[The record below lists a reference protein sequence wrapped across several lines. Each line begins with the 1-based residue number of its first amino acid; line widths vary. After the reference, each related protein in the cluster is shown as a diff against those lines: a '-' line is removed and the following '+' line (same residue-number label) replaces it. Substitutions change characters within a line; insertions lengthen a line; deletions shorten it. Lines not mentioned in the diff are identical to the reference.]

1 MTGLAFYSRA
11 AVCCWLLLLATAT
24 ADAADERIRVVKDV
38 EYARVGEA
46 PLLLDL
52 YLPADAPAGAAGP
65 KLIVWLHG
73 GAWRSGSRSFMPLSP
88 LVEQGYAVASV
99 DYRLTPVAPFPAQA
113 QDVKAAIRYLRAN
126 QERLGV
132 DGRRIALA
140 GSSAGGHLAA
150 LVGVTNGHRELEGD
164 VGEHRDRSSDV
175 QAIVDFFG
183 PTNLTT
189 ILDQS
194 TPHGLGVR
202 IPALQLLLGGQPD
215 DKPELARLAS
225 PVSHVDA
232 TDPPLLLVHGDQD
245 PQVPINQSH
254 ELAGRY
260 EELKLPMQFV
270 VVHGAGHSGDE
281 FYDARR
287 LAIVKAFLD
296 KHL

>member
-1 MTGLAFYSRA
+1 MARFCSTLPII
-11 AVCCWLLLLATAT
+11 VCCGALALSA
-24 ADAADERIRVVKDV
+24 AGAAADEKTRAIRDL
-38 EYARVGEA
+38 EYARVGETQ
-46 PLLLDL
+46 LCLDL
-52 YLPADAPAGAAGP
+52 YLPAIQPTGVDKP

-73 GAWRSGSRSFMPLSP
+73 GAWRSGSRSYMPLTW
-88 LVEQGYAVASV
+88 LVEQGYSVASV
-99 DYRLTPVAPFPAQA
+99 DYRLTPVSPFPAQVH
-113 QDVKAAIRYLRAN
+113 DIKAAIRYLRAG
-126 QERLGV
+126 QERLGI
-132 DGRRIALA
+132 GARRVAVA

-150 LVGVTNGHRELEGD
+150 LVGVTNGQRELEGD
-164 VGEHRDRSSDV
+164 VGEQRDQSSDV

-202 IPALQLLLGGQPD
+202 IPALELLLQGQPA
-215 DKPELARLAS
+215 DKPELSKLAS
-225 PVSHVDA
+225 PVFHVDGG
-232 TDPPLLLVHGDQD
+232 DPPLLVIHGDQD

-254 ELAGRY
+254 ELMGRY
-260 EELKLPMQFV
+260 EEAQLLVQFE

-287 LAIVKAFLD
+287 MAIVKAFLD

>member
-1 MTGLAFYSRA
+1 MANDKL
-11 AVCCWLLLLATAT
+11 
-24 ADAADERIRVVKDV
+24 RVDKEI
-38 EYARVGEA
+38 EYARVGETRL
-46 PLLLDL
+46 PLDL
-52 YLPADAPAGAAGP
+52 YTPADQPNNSHRP

-73 GAWRSGSRSFMPLSP
+73 GAWRSGSRDFMPLSP

-99 DYRLTPVAPFPAQA
+99 DYRLTSVAPFPAQA
-113 QDVKAAIRYLRAN
+113 HDVKAAIRFLRAHA
-126 QERLGV
+126 EKLKL
-132 DGRRIALA
+132 DTRRITLA

-150 LVGVTNGHRELEGD
+150 LVGVTNGHSELEGE
-164 VGEHRDRSSDV
+164 VGNHHDQSSDV

-215 DKPELARLAS
+215 DKPELAKLAS
-225 PVSHVDA
+225 PVFHVDDS
-232 TDPPLLLVHGDQD
+232 DPPLLIIHGDQD

-254 ELAGRY
+254 ELVGRY
-260 EELKLPMQFV
+260 KDAKRPVQFE

-281 FYDARR
+281 FYDAQRM
-287 LAIVKAFLD
+287 AIVKRFLD
-296 KHL
+296 ENL